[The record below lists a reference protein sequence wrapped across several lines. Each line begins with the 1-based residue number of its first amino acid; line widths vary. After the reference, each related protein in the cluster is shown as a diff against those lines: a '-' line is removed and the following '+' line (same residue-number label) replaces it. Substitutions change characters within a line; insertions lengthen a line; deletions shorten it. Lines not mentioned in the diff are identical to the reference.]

1 MSDEV
6 IRTEG
11 LTKRFAAFGRKGQE
25 TLAVD
30 GLDLQVLKGE
40 VFGFLGPN
48 GAGKTTTVRML
59 CALIAP
65 TAGEAWV
72 NGHRVGEN
80 NEAIRADVGILTE
93 TPGLYA
99 KLDAVTNLSFF
110 AKLYGVEDIS
120 GQVARYLKM
129 LGLWERRS
137 EAVGGFSKGM
147 RQKLA
152 IARALLH
159 EPPLL
164 FLDEP
169 TSGLDPEAARIVRDF
184 IQELRGQGRTI
195 FMCTHNLDEA
205 DRLCDRIAVIKQRLI
220 RVDTPARLRQQ
231 LYGRGVLVRL
241 RTIAP
246 QYVAAVEAL
255 PFVHEVRHTDADDS
269 LSLKVD
275 DPEANNPQLV
285 RALVAAGAD
294 VQFVEETEHSLES
307 VYFDLMAQ
315 TREEDA
321 A

>member
-1 MSDEV
+1 V
-6 IRTEG
+6 IRTQG
-11 LTKRFAAFGRKGQE
+11 LTKRFPAFGKKGQE

-30 GLDLQVLKGE
+30 SLDLDVAKGE

-72 NGHRVGEN
+72 NGYRVGEED
-80 NEAIRADVGILTE
+80 EAIRARVGILTE

-110 AKLYGVEDIS
+110 AKLYGVDDIA
-120 GQVARYLKM
+120 GQVTRYLKM
-129 LGLWERRS
+129 LGLWERRG

-205 DRLCDRIAVIKQRLI
+205 DRLCDRIAVIRQRLV

-231 LYGRGVLVRL
+231 LYGHGVLVRL
-241 RTIAP
+241 RAIAP
-246 QYVAAVEAL
+246 QYVAAVAAL
-255 PFVHEVRHTDADDS
+255 PFVQEVCEADGS

-275 DPEANNPQLV
+275 DPAANNPQLV

-294 VQFVEETEHSLES
+294 VQFVEETAHSLES

-315 TREEDA
+315 TREEEA
-321 A
+321 G